1 MRKFLIALYLSLMA
15 GAALAGPANQLDRP
29 AQVTSVRIEVATVQ
43 VEQSSPPSFW
53 IVLAIGLC
61 AGATAACLHYL
72 WNLGSRRG

>member
-1 MRKFLIALYLSLMA
+1 MRKSLIALYLALVA
-15 GAALAGPANQLDRP
+15 GTALANSASQLDRP
-29 AQVTSVRIEVATVQ
+29 ARVAPVRIDIATVQ